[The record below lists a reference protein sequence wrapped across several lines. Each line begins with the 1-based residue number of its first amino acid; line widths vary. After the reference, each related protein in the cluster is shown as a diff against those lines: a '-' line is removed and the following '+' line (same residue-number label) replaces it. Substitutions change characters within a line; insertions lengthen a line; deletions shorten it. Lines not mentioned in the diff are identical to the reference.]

1 MYLYRDLIHKYNH
14 KETLHTGT
22 HTGIMILML
31 TNKET
36 PYRYRYRD
44 MIHMQ
49 RGRHGTLLHKQ
60 ETWYT
65 GPH

>member
-1 MYLYRDLIHKYNH
+1 MYIYRDLIHKYNH
-14 KETLHTGT
+14 KETLPTGT
-22 HTGIMILML
+22 HTGIMVLML

-36 PYRYRYRD
+36 PYRYRD

-49 RGRHGTLLHKQ
+49 RRRNGTLLHKQ